1 MWVRVPSS
9 APKEKG
15 TERCLFLLV
24 PVAAGTSA
32 SLHLWQEPAV
42 PPHAPS
48 LFVIPYSL
56 QSKRTAPATG
66 RGLEPNGAP
75 GFFLCP
81 KSALPFQPI
90 RTFPDQRRHPKECL
104 LLVCTTGF
112 PKTALPESVPQSGT
126 PQLFTLLYSLF
137 TRPAPAFPPRF
148 PGRPENRPPQGG
160 GGSVPRQQCG
170 TAKRPF
176 PRTAPPAGHR
186 LILNPCRR
194 AAHRNSSLFSILSS
208 LAQPR
213 PSPPTSRERQRA
225 ALSRGGGSVP
235 RQQCGTAKRPFPR
248 TVSPAGHR
256 LILNPCRRAAHR
268 NSSLFSILYS
278 LSQPCPFFPP
288 ERTAKQKYILFFG
301 HLTHNSARYNIG
313 LNLIMDGK
321 EYGKTGSA

>member
-1 MWVRVPSS
+1 MVDALVLEASTSVCGFESHLPHQ
-9 APKEKG
+9 KKKG

-24 PVAAGTSA
+24 PAAAGTSA

-81 KSALPFQPI
+81 KFAPPPAKSKLTALP
-90 RTFPDQRRHPKECL
+90 
-104 LLVCTTGF
+104 TGF

-126 PQLFTLLYSLF
+126 PQLFTFPYSLF
-137 TRPAPAFPPRF
+137 TCPAPAFPSHSLGAPASCSQQ
-148 PGRPENRPPQGG
+148 GRRISSPAAMRD
-160 GGSVPRQQCG
+160 CK
-170 TAKRPF
+170 TPF

-186 LILNPCRR
+186 LVLNPCRR
-194 AAHRNSSLFSILSS
+194 AAHQSSSLFSILSS
-208 LAQPR
+208 LAQPC
-213 PSPPTSRERQRA
+213 
-225 ALSRGGGSVP
+225 L
-235 RQQCGTAKRPFPR
+235 
-248 TVSPAGHR
+248 
-256 LILNPCRRAAHR
+256 
-268 NSSLFSILYS
+268 
-278 LSQPCPFFPP
+278 FFPP
-288 ERTAKQKYILFFG
+288 GRTAKQKYILFFG

-313 LNLIMDGK
+313 LNLIMEGK